1 MTSLPYGLRD
11 VKVFPIVAG
20 VVGAGVD
27 LPNSQTFSFEEAEE
41 FTELR
46 GDDKV
51 VATRGQG
58 PSISWEL
65 GAGGIS
71 LEAYAVMNGGEVVT
85 SGTGPTLVNTYSK
98 KGTDAKP
105 EFKVEGQAI
114 SESGGD
120 FHAVVYRCK
129 ASDGISGEL
138 TDGEFWV
145 TSASGTAIATE
156 ADDLYDFVENAT
168 ETAIDVGP

>member
-1 MTSLPYGLRD
+1 MTATLPYGLRD
-11 VKVFPIVAG
+11 VKVSPITAG
-20 VVGAGVD
+20 VVGSSVD
-27 LPNSQTFSFEEAEE
+27 LPNAQTFSFEEAEE

-46 GDDKV
+46 GDDRV

-65 GAGGIS
+65 GSGGID
-71 LEAYAVMNGGEVVT
+71 LAVYAIMNGGTVVV
-85 SGTGPTLVNTYSK
+85 SGTGPTQVRTYK
-98 KGTDAKP
+98 KKVTDSRP
-105 EFKVEGQAI
+105 EFKVEGQSI

-129 ASDGISGEL
+129 ATEGVNGEM

-145 TSASGTAIATE
+145 TSASGTALGN
-156 ADDLYDFVENAT
+156 DDGDLYDFVENTTA
-168 ETAIDVGP
+168 TAIT

>member
-1 MTSLPYGLRD
+1 MSATLPYGLRD
-11 VKVFPIVAG
+11 VKVWPAG
-20 VVGAGVD
+20 GAIDDGID
-27 LPNSQTFSFEEAEE
+27 LPNAQTFSFEESEE

-58 PSISWEL
+58 PGVAWEL
-65 GAGGIS
+65 GSGGID
-71 LEAYAVMNGGEVVT
+71 LEAYAIINGGEVVV
-85 SGTGPTLVNTYSK
+85 TGVTPNVKRTYTK
-98 KGTDAKP
+98 KVTDARP

-120 FHAVVYRCK
+120 FHAVLPRCK
-129 ASDGISGEL
+129 ASEGIKGEL

-145 TSASGTAIATE
+145 TEASGIALG
-156 ADDLYDFVENAT
+156 DDDDTLYEFVEN
-168 ETAIDVGP
+168 ETAVIIDIVV